1 MLSRV
6 IDSSVKTGT
15 LKVTDFG
22 IKKVLSYQIKSSF
35 SKIWRAGMKR
45 FKK

>member
-1 MLSRV
+1 MSSV
-6 IDSSVKTGT
+6 IDISVKTGT
-15 LKVTDFG
+15 LKVIDFG
-22 IKKVLSYQIKSSF
+22 IKKVLSYQIKCSF